1 MDARKLGH
9 FIAVAE
15 HGSFTK
21 AAESLHIAQPSLS
34 QSIRALEQELG
45 TPLFLRLSR
54 SLELTSAGRAL
65 VTPARRAL
73 RAMQDAR
80 EAVRAVSELQA
91 GHLDVTVPRALAVYP
106 TATVVAAFRSAYP
119 RVDVT
124 VTEAV
129 DSSDAAER
137 VRTGA
142 AECGILELSVEPRG
156 LTITALVDYELF
168 VVLPAGMEAPGT
180 DAVTPAFLRDVPVV
194 AFPRGT
200 VTRRAIDD
208 AGVAVGVEVRSP
220 QALVELVVEG
230 VGASLM
236 VEPHARQAGQRG
248 AQVLPLMPAMVH
260 RVGLATTESA
270 PAPAVRE
277 FVRVARATLRPEAS
291 AAA

>member
-1 MDARKLGH
+1 MDARKLAH

-21 AAESLHIAQPSLS
+21 AAEALHIAQPSLS

-45 TPLFLRLSR
+45 TPLFHRLPR
-54 SLELTSAGRAL
+54 SLELSSAGKAL

-91 GHLDVTVPRALAVYP
+91 GHLDLTVPRALAVHP
-106 TATVVAAFRSAYP
+106 TATVVAAFRERYP

-124 VTEAV
+124 VTEAI
-129 DSSDAAER
+129 DSGDAAER

-156 LTITALVDYELF
+156 LTITPLVDFELF
-168 VVLPAGMEAPGT
+168 VALPPGMTAPAQDVL
-180 DAVTPAFLRDVPVV
+180 TPAFLRDVPVV

-200 VTRRAIDD
+200 VTRRIVDD
-208 AGVAVGVEVRSP
+208 AGAEVAVEVRSP
-220 QALVELVVEG
+220 QALVELVVAG
-230 VGASLM
+230 VGAALM
-236 VEPHARQAGQRG
+236 VEPHARHAADRG
-248 AQVLPLMPAMVH
+248 AQVLPLSPAMVH
-260 RVGLATTESA
+260 RVGLATTETE

-277 FVRVARATLRPEAS
+277 FVRVALATLVPAATAS
-291 AAA
+291 G